1 MDAFLTG
8 LSSSLSANLITTVIL
23 LTIALLYAFTRG
35 KKRKELLS
43 FLGLSPECN
52 KLIICTSS
60 YSAYSIDPVT
70 EERLEHKIRSAMS
83 VNEFS
88 AFPALDR
95 WISPLT
101 KHSTLLEYLMNYT
114 MPYLLRFIP
123 INVEY
128 IHSPSTTEKFTL
140 SNCTLI
146 LIGGPVFNQGTM
158 LYYSQHMCSMQLLTL
173 KKKIAVQ
180 IIKGKR
186 AGDTL
191 GPNIDFDE
199 YEEGGNKDI
208 AVIEKIHDKERNV
221 NVIIAAG
228 ATSQGTKAAI
238 YHLISNWATL
248 YSHYKANPFA
258 ICLECNNE
266 KIDPFGFLDSTIL
279 YAMDS

>member
-1 MDAFLTG
+1 MDTFVTG
-8 LSSSLSANLITTVIL
+8 LLSSLSANLITTVIL
-23 LTIALLYAFTRG
+23 LTIALLYALTRG
-35 KKRKELLS
+35 KRREKLLS

-52 KLIICTSS
+52 RLIICTSS
-60 YSAYSIDPVT
+60 YSAYSINPVT
-70 EERLEHKIRSAMS
+70 EERLEHKTRSAMS

-88 AFPALDR
+88 IFPALDR

-101 KHSTLLEYLMNYT
+101 KHSTFWEYLIHHK
-114 MPYLLRFIP
+114 MPSLFRFIH
-123 INVEY
+123 INVKY
-128 IHSPSTTEKFTL
+128 IPSPSKTEKFTL

-158 LYYSQHMCSMQLLTL
+158 LYYSQNMCSMQLQTL

-186 AGDTL
+186 AGDIL
-191 GPNIDFDE
+191 GTNIDFDE
-199 YEEGGNKDI
+199 YEVSGKKDI
-208 AVIEKIHDKERNV
+208 AIIEKIHDKERNI

-238 YHLISNWATL
+238 YHLINNWATL
-248 YSHYKANPFA
+248 YSHYKANSFA
-258 ICLECNNE
+258 ICLECNND
-266 KIDPFGFLDSTIL
+266 KIDPNGFLDSTIL